1 MVAVEL
7 VLNLNLISLDVNSV
21 TLFSNSSSKL
31 VSIKRLLLGSSKVM
45 FEEAGE
51 LFIIKDS
58 PFLIATETLGL
69 SLIFIF
75 KFSLKVKAYFNS
87 WSTPSSTCISNVD
100 KFPFKE
106 WSSLPFFS
114 IEPEIT
120 PFIAVPSGKFIIG
133 EAVFE
138 KSIFPIPLDS
148 TLLSIPS
155 LSRSRSILFIIPS
168 PSKSVGHWLI
178 GISDE

>member
-31 VSIKRLLLGSSKVM
+31 VSTKRLLLGSSKVI
-45 FEEAGE
+45 FEEDGE
-51 LFIIKDS
+51 LLIIKDS
-58 PFLIATETLGL
+58 PFLIATEIFGL
-69 SLIFIF
+69 SFIFIF
-75 KFSLKVKAYFNS
+75 KFSVKLSLYFNS
-87 WSTPSSTCISNVD
+87 LSTPASTCISNDWFV
-100 KFPFKE
+100 PVNE
-106 WSSLPFFS
+106 PSPLTN
-114 IEPEIT
+114 PEIT
-120 PFIAVPSGKFIIG
+120 PFIAVPSDRLIVG

-148 TLLSIPS
+148 TLFNIPS
-155 LSRSRSILFIIPS
+155 LSWSRSILFIIPS
-168 PSKSVGHWLI
+168 PSKSSGHWLI